1 MSISVKS
8 WPSLLKLQS
17 YFQITRRIVYHFN
30 FANFISWVPINV
42 FDNIFNTCSVGT
54 SYETIY
60 VVSFKWSVHFL
71 DFCNKLLGNL
81 SIWKSISRFI
91 ISGKNS
97 FWRSSN
103 SLQILL
109 LFLMLVFLYVIPNIK
124 LLCLFWSLSSNHQTI

>member
-1 MSISVKS
+1 MSISIKS
-8 WPSLLKLQS
+8 WPSLFKLQS
-17 YFQITRRIVYHFN
+17 YFQITRRMVYLFS
-30 FANFISWVPINV
+30 FANFISWVLTNV
-42 FDNIFNTCSVGT
+42 FDDIFNTCSVST
-54 SYETIY
+54 SNETIY

-91 ISGKNS
+91 ISGKNW
-97 FWRSSN
+97 FRQSSN

-124 LLCLFWSLSSNHQTI
+124 LLCLFWSLPSNHQTI